1 MRAYRQWLNG
11 VRRRAA
17 VRSPLWRGIERALS
31 GTLAQRLA
39 RVAAALATATA
50 LVAAIGL
57 IARLGD
63 ARADV
68 DRGSH
73 ASVPLPVNAPAAPEP
88 ATPAAR

>member
-50 LVAAIGL
+50 LVATIGL
-57 IARLGD
+57 VAKLD
-63 ARADV
+63 AHADAE
-68 DRGSH
+68 RGSRG
-73 ASVPLPVNAPAAPEP
+73 SVPLPINAPGAPEP
-88 ATPAAR
+88 AAPTAR

>member
-1 MRAYRQWLNG
+1 MRAYRQWFNG

-50 LVAAIGL
+50 LVATIGL
-57 IARLGD
+57 MARLGD
-63 ARADV
+63 ARAEAE
-68 DRGSH
+68 RGPRSF
-73 ASVPLPVNAPAAPEP
+73 VPLPVNAPAAPEP
-88 ATPAAR
+88 ASPAAR